1 MSESTFHAVLLR
13 VMDFFNDISS
23 VIIKI
28 PQEAEELARTKQ
40 NWELVCSLNSHMY
53 YMTKEFR

>member
-13 VMDFFNDISS
+13 VMDFLNDISS

-53 YMTKEFR
+53 YMT